1 MAGQKVLN
9 SDKKQIDISSLP
21 KGTYILKTTIEG
33 KDITKKVIKKLANAS
48 FFYLFICFRIL
59 NVFLSV

>member
-33 KDITKKVIKKLANAS
+33 KDITKKVIKKTRKCE
-48 FFYLFICFRIL
+48 F
-59 NVFLSV
+59 FLSIHLFQNT